1 MFGYP
6 CYLQL
11 QMSWRKNVAEYK
23 MNKEEKIK
31 KSIQEYLLVEGQR
44 IGDMLPTLAHM
55 TDLKNK

>member
-1 MFGYP
+1 
-6 CYLQL
+6 
-11 QMSWRKNVAEYK
+11 MSWRKNVAEYK

-31 KSIQEYLLVEGQR
+31 KGIQEYLLVDGQR